1 MTKVYGMPELKS
13 GTRVSLQVQDVDTLM
28 MELRTKFLRVLEEEP
43 VQPLVLDDAEGEAL
57 DIEAATAVTA
67 EAVITEPEIIATE
80 AASADAESKGE
91 AA

>member
-57 DIEAATAVTA
+57 DIEVAEAVTA
-67 EAVITEPEIIATE
+67 EPEIVTTE
-80 AASADAESKGE
+80 AAGADTENKDE